1 MKKTYSILARLS
13 KVLTIIF
20 AAILIIASLS
30 IKSMSF
36 DNPSFDFLASLMWAS
51 LAISPI
57 CGVAW
62 FVFVIKEGQEEE
74 KEEQERIRMQRQS
87 KLRGQQSGK
96 TGTSVKK
103 SNGYSKIDAIWPYK
117 DSDVLFVL
125 KENDK
130 YDVCSVSVKRETN
143 HDLSI
148 VVNGHEYRKAQIRES
163 AILYVSDY
171 RILKL
176 DAHGFKF
183 QSEYYTYI
191 GDVPELSEIF
201 KLNLKANFIGAS
213 LQHEEPDV
221 INCAPKHMVHLDT
234 QSMIS
239 DLNKR
244 VADNIYYSFET
255 RPYEEYPKWV
265 KKLPIRITEIEKLT
279 EGWLISWNFNGRWKK
294 FIKVLTLQYANGVP
308 AKLSCWTYDAEDDS
322 YIEHSY
328 VELK

>member
-163 AILYVSDY
+163 AILYVSDD

-239 DLNKR
+239 DLNKIIAHR
-244 VADNIYYSFET
+244 YYDL
-255 RPYEEYPKWV
+255 EEYPKWV
-265 KKLPIRITEIEKLT
+265 KKLPLRISEIDMLPD
-279 EGWLISWNFNGRWKK
+279 GWSVSWNFNGMRYSC
-294 FIKVLTLQYANGVP
+294 IRALTLQYAEGRA
-308 AKLSCWTYDAEDDS
+308 AKLSCWTYDAEDDF